1 MLIILSFYLTF
12 QHGRV
17 IVFLYSM
24 RKILNATTWLMV
36 TSIVLVSA
44 MLLYY
49 TSWLASP
56 QQISVIKQT
65 QQTQAAIA
73 AKNSDEGEIQGLK
86 SEMEL
91 LDARA
96 EIVANFLE
104 KYDSPLKPYNY
115 YGQVLVD
122 IADKYDLDF
131 RFLPAVM
138 MEESNLCKNIPDDS
152 YNCLGF
158 GIHSQGTLGFDSY
171 EAGFERAAKE
181 LRANYVEEGRI
192 LVSEIAK
199 KYTASVEKW
208 TGSVNQWMTEMKY
221 DDRAK
226 GIENKADSNVLEFV
240 R

>member
-1 MLIILSFYLTF
+1 
-12 QHGRV
+12 
-17 IVFLYSM
+17 M